1 MPQPAQQNA
10 SQAASPP
17 QPADAADKTLRALP
31 EKAFGKNEA
40 RHLLWRAGFGG
51 TQQQIDLLASWG
63 LEKSVDIL
71 LDIGDGAKS
80 APFKPADAATFD
92 RNIIRPYTDEER
104 RTADTARRA
113 RDEDT
118 LAMLREKRQEA
129 ERTDRGQMGEV
140 QRWWL
145 ARMIETTRP
154 LEEKLT
160 LFWHGHFATSFRVI
174 EDSYHMF
181 AQNELFRKHAAGNF
195 GDLLTA
201 IVQDPAML
209 EYLDNNDNRKGQPNE
224 NLAREVMELFG
235 LGLGN
240 YTEEDIKEGARA
252 LTGYTFQDDEFVFT
266 KRNHDPNEKTILGQS
281 GNWNGEDFA
290 RIILSKNAC
299 ARFIARKLYA
309 FFVADLP
316 SDEQGGVRDVE
327 PWRRKLVNEL
337 GDMLH
342 NRKYE
347 IKPVLRRLFLS
358 EHFYSPDVMRSQIK
372 SPTQLVVG
380 AARTLNAP
388 TRDLSILNDALDLMG
403 QRLFLPP
410 SVKGWPGGRAWIN
423 TSTLYVRQNTLVY
436 MLTGARARDSVRD
449 ASAAGFDAVGLL
461 TANLPEDQRKNPDAI
476 ARNCLQIALGAQPDA
491 GVQALKELLASK
503 GNTINQSTALGCL
516 LLATAMPEYQLC

>member
-1 MPQPAQQNA
+1 MAQPTTKAA
-10 SQAASPP
+10 SQSS
-17 QPADAADKTLRALP
+17 DAKKSDTTLREISP
-31 EKAFGKNEA
+31 KDFGRAEA
-40 RHLLWRAGFGG
+40 RHLLWRAGLGG
-51 TQQQIDLLASWG
+51 TQQQIDLLVSWG
-63 LEKSVDIL
+63 PEKSVDTL
-71 LDIGDGAKS
+71 LDVGKSAKS
-80 APFKPADAATFD
+80 EPFKPASLETFD
-92 RNIIRPYTDEER
+92 HNIMRPPTEEER
-104 RTADTARRA
+104 RTADAARRA

-129 ERTDRGQMGEV
+129 ERDDRRQMGEV
-140 QRWWL
+140 QKWWL
-145 ARMIETTRP
+145 TRMIETSRP

-160 LFWHGHFATSFRVI
+160 LLWHGHFATSFRVI

-181 AQNELFRKHAAGNF
+181 RQNEFFRQNAAGNF
-195 GDLLTA
+195 GDLLVG

-209 EYLDNNDNRKGQPNE
+209 KYLDNDENRKGRPNE
-224 NLAREVMELFG
+224 NLAREIMELFG

-240 YTEEDIKEGARA
+240 YSEEDIKEGARA
-252 LTGYTFQDDEFVFT
+252 LTGYTYEDDGFVFRQ
-266 KRNHDPNEKTILGQS
+266 RNHDPNQKTILGQR

-316 SDEQGGVRDVE
+316 SDEQGGVRNVE

-337 GDMLH
+337 GDMLQAR
-342 NRKYE
+342 NYE
-347 IKPVLRRLFLS
+347 LKPVLRRLFLS

-380 AARTLNAP
+380 AARSLGAP

-436 MLTGARARDSVRD
+436 MLTGNRARGSDRD
-449 ASAAGFDAVGLL
+449 VAEGGFDALGLI
-461 TANLPEDQRKNPDAI
+461 TSGLPEDQRTNPDAVS
-476 ARNCLQIALGAQPDA
+476 RRCLRVTLGSEPDD
-491 GVQALKELLASK
+491 GVAALKQLIASRK
-503 GNTINQSTALGCL
+503 NKIDNTVALGCL
-516 LLATAMPEYQLC
+516 LVATAMPEYQLC